1 MLFGSWSCHM
11 DDLIVIPIIDEAL
24 VIYHAIV
31 VSSPLATLSLKGCS
45 LDFAFKVGGHVEW
58 RSHSAWWTSTCT
70 GFGSD
75 TGWCLWNDRSRSI
88 LSWRLE
94 RRSTMSI
101 KIDCWVNDLAHFLF
115 FASFSLLFRRSH
127 FTEIHIWAKFE
138 SWTWLLQLNDNI
150 EVGHLSIW
158 VFFLF
163 QKLRLLIKL
172 KAIVALGFIES
183 PSDALTL
190 PFLII

>member
-1 MLFGSWSCHM
+1 
-11 DDLIVIPIIDEAL
+11 
-24 VIYHAIV
+24 
-31 VSSPLATLSLKGCS
+31 
-45 LDFAFKVGGHVEW
+45 
-58 RSHSAWWTSTCT
+58 
-70 GFGSD
+70 
-75 TGWCLWNDRSRSI
+75 
-88 LSWRLE
+88 
-94 RRSTMSI
+94 MSI

-183 PSDALTL
+183 PPGALTL